1 MLFIRK
7 IVSQK
12 KMTSLD
18 VCARYDYELLT
29 SCLRVC
35 FKGVGE
41 YFLCILYQ
49 GAPLLYLMS
58 HKIRQMLELLELPIV
73 YVLNRY
79 LFSIKRKKKRK
90 KLQCL
95 LGVCVRVLELCVNK
109 TIGCLCIS
117 MLRMYGQ
124 ACSVWLST
132 ECMERVLR

>member
-1 MLFIRK
+1 MFMMK

-18 VCARYDYELLT
+18 VCAQYDYEVLT

-41 YFLCILYQ
+41 SFLCILYQ

-58 HKIRQMLELLELPIV
+58 HKIRQVLELLELPIV

-79 LFSIKRKKKRK
+79 LFSIKRRKK

-95 LGVCVRVLELCVNK
+95 CGVCFRMLELCVNK
-109 TIGCLCIS
+109 MIGCLCIS

-124 ACSVWLST
+124 ACSVSLST